1 MKRAANRGRSLAPFG
16 EREVRGLPDKERLK
30 PLTPPLSLWE
40 REQTRE
46 GGDP

>member
-1 MKRAANRGRSLAPFG
+1 MKRAANRVRSLAPFG

-30 PLTPPLSLWE
+30 PLSLWE